1 MDKKLTIKERI
12 LQFLDFK
19 HIKKEY
25 FYQKMNVAASNFKG
39 NGLKSEI
46 GSGQIVNFLSIYPE
60 VSAEWL
66 LTGEGDMLKIANATE
81 EPISNSLCKECA
93 LLKTKDELIETQRK
107 LIQSLENQMGIK

>member
-1 MDKKLTIKERI
+1 MKAIERI
-12 LQFLDFK
+12 
-19 HIKKEY
+19 
-25 FYQKMNVAASNFKG
+25 YQIIECQHNSIAEFERRNSLSNGYLGKMRKRNADIGESILVSILENCP
-39 NGLKSEI
+39 EI
-46 GSGQIVNFLSIYPE
+46 
-60 VSAEWL
+60 SAEWL